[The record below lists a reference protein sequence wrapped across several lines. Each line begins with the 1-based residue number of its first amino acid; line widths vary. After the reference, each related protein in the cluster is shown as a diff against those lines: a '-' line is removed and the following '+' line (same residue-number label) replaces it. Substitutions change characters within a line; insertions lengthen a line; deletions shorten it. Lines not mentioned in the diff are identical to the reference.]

1 MNLIRKMPI
10 SRPGI
15 SVIIPA
21 YNAERYLEETVQ
33 SVREQQ
39 WEGPLEIIV
48 VNDGSADSTEALA
61 KSLGCRVVSIP
72 QSGPAAARNE
82 GIKNASNDLI
92 FFLDADDVL
101 AEGSFEVLYAPMAQD
116 PAVSA
121 VFGRAKDFISPDVP
135 PDEAKKIR
143 YNVDGYEGRL
153 TGCSFLKKDVL
164 EQVGPFDESLKSGET
179 VDWMVRLRA
188 SSVRIA
194 RIPDIVLLR
203 RIHLSNMG
211 RLDPR
216 GEMMNYA
223 AILRKRMKK
232 K

>member
-1 MNLIRKMPI
+1 MPI

-153 TGCSFLKKDVL
+153 TGCSFLKIDVL
-164 EQVGPFDESLKSGET
+164 EHVGPSDESLKSCET
-179 VDWMVRLRA
+179 ADCMVRLWA

>member
-1 MNLIRKMPI
+1 MPI
-10 SRPGI
+10 SRPAI

-33 SVREQQ
+33 SVSMQR
-39 WEGPLEIIV
+39 WEGPSEIIV
-48 VNDGSADSTEALA
+48 VNDGSADGTEMLA
-61 KSLGCRVVSIP
+61 KSLGCRVISIP
-72 QSGPAAARNE
+72 QSGPAAAARNE
-82 GIKNASNDLI
+82 GIKNALHDLI

-101 AEGSFEVLYAPMAQD
+101 TEGGFEALYAPMEQD
-116 PAVSA
+116 PDVGS
-121 VFGRAKDFISPDVP
+121 VFGKAKDFISPDVP
-135 PDEAKKIR
+135 ENDAKKIK
-143 YNVDGYEGRL
+143 YDDEGYEGRL
-153 TGCSFLKKDVL
+153 TGCSFLRKEVFEL
-164 EQVGPFDESLKSGET
+164 VGLFDESLKSGET

>member
-1 MNLIRKMPI
+1 MPI

-21 YNAERYLEETVQ
+21 YNAGRYLEETVQ

>member
-1 MNLIRKMPI
+1 MPI
-10 SRPGI
+10 SRPCI

>member
-1 MNLIRKMPI
+1 MPI

-61 KSLGCRVVSIP
+61 KSLGCRVISLP

-82 GIKNASNDLI
+82 GIKNALHDLI

>member
-1 MNLIRKMPI
+1 MPI

>member
-1 MNLIRKMPI
+1 MPI

-21 YNAERYLEETVQ
+21 YNAGRYLEETVQ

-48 VNDGSADSTEALA
+48 VNDGSSDGTEALA

-101 AEGSFEVLYAPMAQD
+101 AEGSFEVLYAAVVQD

-121 VFGRAKDFISPDVP
+121 VFGKVKDFISPDVP

-188 SSVRIA
+188 SAVRTA
-194 RIPDIVLLR
+194 GIPDIVLLR

>member
-1 MNLIRKMPI
+1 MPI

-21 YNAERYLEETVQ
+21 YNAGRYLEETVQ

-48 VNDGSADSTEALA
+48 INDGSADSTEALA

-101 AEGSFEVLYAPMAQD
+101 AEGSFEVLYAPVVQD

-121 VFGRAKDFISPDVP
+121 VFGKAKDFISPDVP

-143 YNVDGYEGRL
+143 YNDDGYEGRL
-153 TGCSFLKKDVL
+153 TGCSFLKKEAIEL
-164 EQVGPFDESLKSGET
+164 VGLFDESLKSGET

>member
-1 MNLIRKMPI
+1 MPI

-48 VNDGSADSTEALA
+48 INDGSADSTEALA

-143 YNVDGYEGRL
+143 YNDNGYEGRL

-164 EQVGPFDESLKSGET
+164 EQVGLFDESLKSGET

>member
-1 MNLIRKMPI
+1 MPI
-10 SRPGI
+10 SRPAI

-33 SVREQQ
+33 SVSMQR
-39 WEGPLEIIV
+39 WEGPSEIIV
-48 VNDGSADSTEALA
+48 VNDGSADGTEMLA
-61 KSLGCRVVSIP
+61 KSLGCRVISIP

-82 GIKNASNDLI
+82 GIKNALHDLI

-101 AEGSFEVLYAPMAQD
+101 TEGGFEALYAPMEQD
-116 PAVSA
+116 PDVGS
-121 VFGRAKDFISPDVP
+121 VFGKAKDFISPDVP
-135 PDEAKKIR
+135 ENDAKKIK
-143 YNVDGYEGRL
+143 YDDEGYEGRL
-153 TGCSFLKKDVL
+153 TGCSFLRKEVFEL
-164 EQVGPFDESLKSGET
+164 VGLFDESLKSGET

-194 RIPDIVLLR
+194 RIPAIVLLR

>member
-1 MNLIRKMPI
+1 MPI

-48 VNDGSADSTEALA
+48 INDGSADSTEALA

-143 YNVDGYEGRL
+143 YNDDGYEGRL
-153 TGCSFLKKDVL
+153 TGCSFLKKEAIEL
-164 EQVGPFDESLKSGET
+164 VGLFDESLKSGET

-188 SSVRIA
+188 SDVRTA
-194 RIPDIVLLR
+194 GIPDIVLLR

-211 RLDPR
+211 RSDPR

>member
-1 MNLIRKMPI
+1 MPI

-188 SSVRIA
+188 SAVRTA
-194 RIPDIVLLR
+194 GIPDIVLLR

>member
-1 MNLIRKMPI
+1 MPI

-21 YNAERYLEETVQ
+21 YNAGRYLEETVQ

-72 QSGPAAARNE
+72 QCGPAAARNE
-82 GIKNASNDLI
+82 GIKSASNDLI

-188 SSVRIA
+188 SAVRTA
-194 RIPDIVLLR
+194 GIPDIVLLR

>member
-1 MNLIRKMPI
+1 MPI

-21 YNAERYLEETVQ
+21 YNAGRYLEETVQ

-48 VNDGSADSTEALA
+48 VNDGSSDGTEALA

-72 QSGPAAARNE
+72 QSGPATARNE
-82 GIKNASNDLI
+82 GIKNDSYDLI

-101 AEGSFEVLYAPMAQD
+101 AEGCFEALYAPMSKD
-116 PAVSA
+116 PDVSA
-121 VFGRAKDFISPDVP
+121 VFGKAKDFISPDVP
-135 PDEAKKIR
+135 GSEAKKIR
-143 YNVDGYEGRL
+143 YNDDGYEGRL
-153 TGCSFLKKDVL
+153 TGCSFLKKEVIEL
-164 EQVGPFDESLKSGET
+164 VGLFDESLRSGET

-188 SSVRIA
+188 SAVRTA
-194 RIPDIVLLR
+194 GIPDIALLR

>member
-1 MNLIRKMPI
+1 MI
-10 SRPGI
+10 S
-15 SVIIPA
+15 
-21 YNAERYLEETVQ
+21 L
-33 SVREQQ
+33 
-39 WEGPLEIIV
+39 
-48 VNDGSADSTEALA
+48 
-61 KSLGCRVVSIP
+61 P

-82 GIKNASNDLI
+82 GIKNALHDLI

-101 AEGSFEVLYAPMAQD
+101 TEGGFEALYAPMEQD
-116 PAVSA
+116 PDVGS
-121 VFGRAKDFISPDVP
+121 VFGKAKDFISPDVP
-135 PDEAKKIR
+135 ENDAKKIK
-143 YNVDGYEGRL
+143 YDDEGYEGRL
-153 TGCSFLKKDVL
+153 TGCSFLRKEVFEL
-164 EQVGPFDESLKSGET
+164 VGLFDESLKSGET

>member
-1 MNLIRKMPI
+1 MPI

-21 YNAERYLEETVQ
+21 YNAGRYLEETVQ

-121 VFGRAKDFISPDVP
+121 VFGKAKDFISPDVP

-143 YNVDGYEGRL
+143 YNDNGYEGRL

-188 SSVRIA
+188 SAVRTA
-194 RIPDIVLLR
+194 GIPDIVLLR

>member
-1 MNLIRKMPI
+1 MPI

-48 VNDGSADSTEALA
+48 INDGSADSTEALA

-72 QSGPAAARNE
+72 QCGPAAARNE

-143 YNVDGYEGRL
+143 YNDNGYEGRL

-164 EQVGPFDESLKSGET
+164 EQVGLFDESLKSGET

-188 SSVRIA
+188 SAVRTA
-194 RIPDIVLLR
+194 GIPDIVLLR